1 MPYFKVHWVATVGE
15 SIVKAE
21 NEEKALAIANSRVGE
36 EIVSEDWW
44 DDDFHP
50 CVESADELTP
60 EEIKAYRISRERPT
74 MKGQADYCKGCYY
87 FEVGECNVILKEGEK
102 CEDRVVFFEEEEK
115 KKD

>member
-1 MPYFKVHWVATVGE
+1 MA
-15 SIVKAE
+15 KA
-21 NEEKALAIANSRVGE
+21 KDG
-36 EIVSEDWW
+36 
-44 DDDFHP
+44 
-50 CVESADELTP
+50 
-60 EEIKAYRISRERPT
+60 RERPT